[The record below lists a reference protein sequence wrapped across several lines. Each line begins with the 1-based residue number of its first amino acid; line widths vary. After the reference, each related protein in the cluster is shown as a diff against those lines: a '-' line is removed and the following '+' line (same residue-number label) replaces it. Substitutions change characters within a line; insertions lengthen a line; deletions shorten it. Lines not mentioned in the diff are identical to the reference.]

1 MSVSLPNTIV
11 WFQPA
16 AAPAAQAHQPEA
28 ANYRPPNLSAP
39 VQAKKNSTS
48 PISKKSSNAE
58 KDDGATGQAVKEVG
72 TENNENIDE
81 EISLKEG
88 ADEDQES
95 TEEKDTG
102 Q

>member
-1 MSVSLPNTIV
+1 MRKSSGIIVSLLMILCAV
-11 WFQPA
+11 FV
-16 AAPAAQAHQPEA
+16 
-28 ANYRPPNLSAP
+28 LSAP

-81 EISLKEG
+81 ESSLKEG
-88 ADEDQES
+88 TDEDQES